1 MLAEHRVRLDEMGG
15 ALRSCRA
22 LFCRMWGQGFYEPST
37 TGPSAAWSDFQLLL
51 AGPDGTL
58 WPTDLRRQPRS
69 TAIKLLHQQADYCAA
84 LGLLVTAGEVADPA
98 STLVRALIEYAA
110 RGYWIL
116 DPDPTVDHRGR
127 CARAVL
133 FELVSLSHARDAA
146 TKLPTSPELDASRA
160 EAKTAF
166 QAMKKAAEARF
177 LDVILVNDPAQWS
190 IEGQRYLSWTAI
202 AEAWS
207 AAHDTGVNGAALYK
221 LLALL
226 AHPQAYSA
234 TFGLH
239 FDKDGVGTRIL
250 TITWV
255 EKLVQLALVA
265 FYSSLTLVA
274 NYLGHRPKELVN
286 WEDDVE
292 KILPSIFVT
301 TPGADSIT

>member
-1 MLAEHRVRLDEMGG
+1 
-15 ALRSCRA
+15 
-22 LFCRMWGQGFYEPST
+22 
-37 TGPSAAWSDFQLLL
+37 
-51 AGPDGTL
+51 
-58 WPTDLRRQPRS
+58 
-69 TAIKLLHQQADYCAA
+69 
-84 LGLLVTAGEVADPA
+84 
-98 STLVRALIEYAA
+98 
-110 RGYWIL
+110 
-116 DPDPTVDHRGR
+116 
-127 CARAVL
+127 
-133 FELVSLSHARDAA
+133 
-146 TKLPTSPELDASRA
+146 
-160 EAKTAF
+160 
-166 QAMKKAAEARF
+166 MKKAAEARF